1 MARTCTI
8 CKHNQRDAIE
18 SALIDGQ
25 PYRNIAERFAVSAT
39 ALHRHKA
46 RDISKALARAAE
58 AQEMSRD
65 RDLLERVRDLVE
77 SAHGI
82 LATAEARG
90 DHRTALAAIREVR
103 GTLELLGK
111 ITGELTPALPEQAR
125 VPLFNLPPGTMVAVK
140 LPDIGS
146 PLKS

>member
-1 MARTCTI
+1 MAMVCTI
-8 CKHNQRDAIE
+8 CRHEGREAIDR
-18 SALIDGQ
+18 ALLGGETL
-25 PYRNIAERFAVSAT
+25 RNIAERYGVSTT

-46 RDISKALARAAE
+46 RDISKALVRAAE
-58 AQEMSRD
+58 AQEIAHD